1 MLIVALDPPLN
12 VDAEKWVTQRYEALR
27 DIVKGFKIGLPA
39 IVKHGTN
46 WLSKLF
52 GVYDGLAIADL
63 KLADIGDVMA
73 LTAAIL
79 RNVGFNAIIA
89 HAFVGYEKGI
99 DVLAKICEK
108 EDIKLILVVSMSH
121 EGSKE
126 FIDRHIDEFIDIA
139 ERVGS
144 WGVVAPATR
153 PNVIQFIRSKV
164 GSKIKIVSPGV
175 GVQGAEPGTALCA
188 GADYEI
194 VGRAITYSDLGKVR
208 EIAYALLE
216 SQKKR
221 LSLCRG

>member
-1 MLIVALDPPLN
+1 
-12 VDAEKWVTQRYEALR
+12 
-27 DIVKGFKIGLPA
+27 
-39 IVKHGTN
+39 
-46 WLSKLF
+46 
-52 GVYDGLAIADL
+52 
-63 KLADIGDVMA
+63 GDVMA

-108 EDIKLILVVSMSH
+108 EGIKLILVVSMSH

-153 PNVIQFIRSKV
+153 PNVIQFIRSRV
-164 GSKIKIVSPGV
+164 GSKIVSPGV